1 MPELPLIEIYRD
13 GKWLPAAAIEPLG
26 DEHARVEYLPEYV
39 FGQPDP
45 WPISLTF
52 PVELNSGIDNDPK
65 PRMPAFLYDLVPQGP
80 GRKLL
85 TGLLNLNDHDGLAV
99 PLLLAGAFNPVGALR
114 IDTAVKFHNDY
125 MEHHPPP
132 ENSIRG
138 FHLQDLTQ
146 RDPDTIEFLTTHAM
160 LSAGTT
166 GIQGAAPKFL
176 LAGAEN
182 GLLYPDLS
190 LPDHQ
195 ARSHWLIKGPRGRS
209 RDDQMI
215 LANEA
220 AYLRVAAACG
230 LDVHAIDKI
239 ERAGPW
245 LKLARFDRKVHD
257 SGVDRLAQESLA
269 SLTGLQGF
277 GRPTTL
283 NHLLRALRAR
293 STHPQID
300 TLEFLHRDIL
310 NQALRNTDNHAR
322 NHAVQRRLDG
332 SIRLTPLFDFAPMFR
347 DPDLIPRSLHWVDR
361 NGRITRNWADILPA
375 LDLPDTEAD
384 TLRSKL
390 RHFVQTVENLPKLAQ
405 DAGVDTEIITAC
417 TQSIDHQAQSLA
429 RLN

>member
-52 PVELNSGIDNDPK
+52 PVELNSGIDDDPK

-99 PLLLAGAFNPVGALR
+99 PL
-114 IDTAVKFHNDY
+114 
-125 MEHHPPP
+125 
-132 ENSIRG
+132 
-138 FHLQDLTQ
+138 
-146 RDPDTIEFLTTHAM
+146 
-160 LSAGTT
+160 
-166 GIQGAAPKFL
+166 L